1 MTNKEDAKNLG
12 YLEVNL
18 FDEMDQGSLS
28 EYMDMEPTVNM
39 DESQDLEALTNRL
52 EAMGMWEVM
61 DLPPG
66 MNTVDTK
73 WVLEVK
79 TDANLVPTKFK
90 ARLMARGFTQR
101 EGVNYAKIFAP
112 VVPIQSIRGI
122 LAVVAV
128 QDWEIDL
135 VDVKQAY
142 LNLNLHHNIYLKPPI
157 GTKVPPGK
165 VFKLKKG
172 LYGLKQS
179 GQEWNTEMDSHFQR
193 IGFHCMPSTP
203 CLYMRGTGNGITV
216 ITAYVNDMLIA
227 SPSCKEVDRTKSE
240 IMNKWGMED
249 NGRIKEF
256 LGIKITWDQTQRSI
270 SLDLT
275 AYIKAM
281 VSKWLQR
288 VTEKSWVPMQD
299 ITVSTRGNICSPSQ
313 SKEYQELM
321 GQHLWISNTVQPDI
335 SFTVGTLA

>member
-1 MTNKEDAKNLG
+1 MINEEDAKNLG
-12 YLEVNL
+12 NSEVNL
-18 FDEMDQGSLS
+18 FDETDQGLLS
-28 EYMDMEPTVNM
+28 EYMDMEPTVDM
-39 DESQDLEALTNRL
+39 DKSQDLRASTNKGL
-52 EAMGMWEVM
+52 EAMGTWEVM
-61 DLPPG
+61 NLPPR

-73 WVLEVK
+73 WVLKVK

-90 ARLMARGFTQR
+90 RSIGCGGCARLGD
-101 EGVNYAKIFAP
+101 
-112 VVPIQSIRGI
+112 S
-122 LAVVAV
+122 
-128 QDWEIDL
+128 

-172 LYGLKQS
+172 SYGLKQS
-179 GQEWNTEMDSHFQR
+179 GQEWNTEMDSHLWR
-193 IGFHCMPSTP
+193 MGFHCMPSTP
-203 CLYMRGTGNGITV
+203 CLYTRGTGNGITV

-227 SPSCKEVDRTKSE
+227 SPSHKEVDCTKGE

-256 LGIKITWDQTQRSI
+256 LGIKITWDQTQRSV

-288 VTEKSWVPMQD
+288 ATEKSWVPMQD
-299 ITVSTRGNICSPSQ
+299 IAVSAGGNICSP
-313 SKEYQELM
+313 L
-321 GQHLWISNTVQPDI
+321 
-335 SFTVGTLA
+335 

>member
-101 EGVNYAKIFAP
+101 E
-112 VVPIQSIRGI
+112 
-122 LAVVAV
+122 
-128 QDWEIDL
+128 DL